1 MAGAVR
7 LGHSGMVP
15 DMTPT
20 ATLGPTNPGLS
31 GRMKLLLAL
40 ILTGQFMAVLDAS
53 IVNVAIPTIRLD
65 LRASG
70 SDLQLIV
77 AGYVI
82 AYAVLLITGSRLGMR
97 FGFRTA
103 FLWGL
108 ALFTAASFA
117 CGIAPTSQ
125 ALIVVRAI
133 QGAGAALMVPQ
144 VFSIIQRNFTGP
156 SRAQALS
163 VWAATLALGGLV
175 GQVLGGVLVSADLF
189 GTEWRPVFLV
199 NVPIGL
205 VLLVA
210 SLRLLPIDRP
220 MPARALDLGGLISLA
235 AAVLLLVVPL
245 VLGHEEGWP
254 AWTFGSLALSV
265 VAIVVFALIE
275 RSVER
280 GGGAPLIAERVLRA
294 PGIAAALVAIVL
306 ALSAYG
312 GFLFTFTQHLQ
323 GGLHDSALQAGL
335 TFVPLALGF
344 ALSSL
349 NWRRLPARWHQLVIP
364 AGCVIAAVGYAIVGF
379 VVADGG
385 SGGLLLP
392 VGLFLGGFGQG
403 MAASPILTVALSK
416 VAPEDAGDASG
427 VLTTVIQ
434 LGLVLGVATFGSV
447 FLTQAAAPGVHPTAS
462 AVALTLWLI
471 VAAIV
476 ACAIASVAM
485 IRAQAANSLIG
496 TVPEAT
502 RSHLPAMPPND
513 DSVSPA

>member
-1 MAGAVR
+1 MA
-7 LGHSGMVP
+7 H
-15 DMTPT
+15 DMTST
-20 ATLGPTNPGLS
+20 AALGQTHPGLS
-31 GRMKLLLAL
+31 GRLKILLAL

-82 AYAVLLITGSRLGMR
+82 AYAVLLITGARLGMR

-103 FLWGL
+103 FLSGL
-108 ALFTAASFA
+108 GLFTAASLA
-117 CGIAPTSQ
+117 CGVAPTSQ

-144 VFSIIQRNFTGP
+144 VFSLIQRNFTGP
-156 SRAQALS
+156 ARAQALS
-163 VWAATLALGGLV
+163 MWAATLALGGLV
-175 GQVLGGVLVSADLF
+175 GQVLGGVLVSADLL
-189 GTEWRPVFLV
+189 GTGWRPVFLV

-210 SLRLLPIDRP
+210 SFRFLPVDGP
-220 MPARALDLGGLISLA
+220 APARPLDVGGLLSLA

-245 VLGHEEGWP
+245 VLGHEQGWP
-254 AWTFGSLALSV
+254 AWTFASLALSA
-265 VAIVVFALIE
+265 VAIIVFAVIE

-280 GGGAPLIAERVLRA
+280 RGGAPLISERVLRA
-294 PGIAAALVAIVL
+294 PGMPAALIAIVL
-306 ALSAYG
+306 ALAAYG

-323 GGLHDSALQAGL
+323 GGLRDTALQAGL
-335 TFVPLALGF
+335 TFVPLAVGF

-349 NWRRLPARWHQLVIP
+349 NWRRLPVRWHELVIP
-364 AGCVIAAVGYAIVGF
+364 AGCVIAAVGYLVTGLA
-379 VVADGG
+379 VADGG
-385 SGGLLLP
+385 TGGLLLP
-392 VGLFLGGFGQG
+392 LALFVGGFGQG

-416 VAPEDAGDASG
+416 VVPQDAPDASG

-434 LGLVLGVATFGSV
+434 LGLVIGVATFGSV
-447 FLTQAAAPGVHPTAS
+447 FLTRAAVPGVHPTAD

-471 VAAIV
+471 VAALV
-476 ACAIASVAM
+476 ACAVASLAM
-485 IRAQAANSLIG
+485 VRAQPTTSVLGVDAETHEIEVAGDAA
-496 TVPEAT
+496 
-502 RSHLPAMPPND
+502 
-513 DSVSPA
+513 